1 MVGGKGFNMN
11 IKKII
16 REEMDDLSWIS
27 DIEPTLDACDAT
39 NILNVGDRF
48 IIPQL
53 MHWSRDPDTYL
64 YNVEAT
70 VIAKD
75 KCSTIQ
81 PTNTCNQNT
90 ILFHVENEDYGGFTL
105 DWYKSFKDPK
115 HIESCSDGN
124 CMYII
129 CEPDYEKDYDYY
141 PQGFRLINN
150 INESDDPLKWVKDVT
165 DKINVGTCLLSDNGV
180 EYVVQDISYD
190 LENVY
195 VKSKRGGA
203 RQTWSLRSLNIAL
216 ENGKLKMCDINE
228 SDDFDW
234 ARGDVYFTIDEIMG
248 KRMLYRVNNLS
259 DLEDEG
265 YPLNYIQ
272 RGQVSLGD
280 IRYHKGWRAVRR
292 KLNEVILDV
301 EDGGSINW
309 SIKQVEKF
317 VNLGIWVLLDDNG
330 RILNDFSNKNLN
342 ESNDFDWVNE
352 INPMDIIVN
361 SIMNSVWVI
370 KHRPYAYFK
379 PWNYNI
385 PYHIIKDKGSGEFKD
400 SYDRFRKRFFKYL
413 DEGVIQLIPLEVI
426 KYIRKGL
433 SYEDKFYIWDS
444 FIDNILTNM
453 GFKRMN
459 ESDDFDWI
467 RDSDPV
473 EVINLKD
480 EWHVSTIK
488 VGDRLEITGEEDGVE
503 FYNEPCEVICVNTCS
518 KSYGGTA
525 WRNQILVSFE
535 REFYSEENDENTH
548 CGQNHTIF
556 KKCNCREVEGVVG
569 HDCEPHMVGTCWWI
583 WVPYMEEVVR
593 LNVGGLDESEKI
605 LESLFN
611 RLSILTE
618 DGKTEPDME
627 WDFTKTE
634 LDKSKRWV
642 KTKEDVKKY
651 LTLLFD
657 KMRRIP
663 KKVKLNI
670 IKYVLASFIGILTFT
685 ELQQVVDEVSPEKI
699 ELNFTKKEKPKVV
712 KTPEVI
718 KNVKIRKPS
727 SRLFKFLRDEEGL
740 ETTAYDIGDGMI
752 TVGYGHAERKGKTD
766 MVAGKTK
773 ISKEKAEEL
782 LKQDV
787 GIQTRYLNRIL
798 KQWEEKGINPEITQG
813 MYDAMISLMYNMGYG
828 NFREADFVQ
837 DIKRGDFESAK
848 EKIKKT
854 HITMK
859 GHKPRREKES
869 ELFSS

>member
-81 PTNTCNQNT
+81 PTNSCNQNT
-90 ILFHVENEDYGGFTL
+90 ILFHVENEDYGGFNSG
-105 DWYKSFKDPK
+105 WVKGFKDPK

-124 CMYII
+124 CMFII
-129 CEPDYEKDYDYY
+129 CEPDYERDYDYY

-150 INESDDPLKWVKDVT
+150 INESDDPLQWMKDVT
-165 DKINVGTCLLSDNGV
+165 DKINVGTCLLSDSGV

-190 LENVY
+190 LGDVY

-216 ENGKLKMCDINE
+216 GIGALKMCDINE

-248 KRMLYRVNNLS
+248 KRMLYRANNFS

-265 YPLNYIQ
+265 YPLMRIE
-272 RGQVSLGD
+272 RGQVSLGE
-280 IRYHKGWRAVRR
+280 IRNYKGWRAVR
-292 KLNEVILDV
+292 KKMDEVILDV
-301 EDGGSINW
+301 EGGGSIGW

-342 ESNDFDWVNE
+342 ES
-352 INPMDIIVN
+352 
-361 SIMNSVWVI
+361 
-370 KHRPYAYFK
+370 
-379 PWNYNI
+379 
-385 PYHIIKDKGSGEFKD
+385 
-400 SYDRFRKRFFKYL
+400 
-413 DEGVIQLIPLEVI
+413 
-426 KYIRKGL
+426 
-433 SYEDKFYIWDS
+433 
-444 FIDNILTNM
+444 
-453 GFKRMN
+453 
-459 ESDDFDWI
+459 DDFDWI

-473 EVINLKD
+473 EVIDLKD
-480 EWHVSTIK
+480 GWHVSTIK
-488 VGDRLEITGEEDGVE
+488 EGDKLEITGEEDGLE

-535 REFYSEENDENTH
+535 REFYSQETDEDTH
-548 CGQNHTIF
+548 CGPNHTIF

-569 HDCEPHMVGTCWWI
+569 HGGEPHMVGTCWWI

-593 LNVGGLDESEKI
+593 LNVGGLDESKKI

-712 KTPEVI
+712 KSPEVI

-727 SRLFKFLRDEEGL
+727 SRLFDFLRDEEKL
-740 ETTAYDIGDGMI
+740 RTTAYDIGDGMI

-773 ISKEKAEEL
+773 ISNEKAEEL

-787 GIQTRYLNRIL
+787 DIQTRYLNRIL

-828 NFREADFVQ
+828 NFRKADFVQ

-854 HITMK
+854 HITYP